1 MGYDVI
7 PQEQK
12 YNGFETIKKYYEEM
26 TGDGWAFEYQFRKPI
41 RKFAGFYTNNPIT
54 IAPEISTR
62 INILKQKI

>member
-1 MGYDVI
+1 
-7 PQEQK
+7 
-12 YNGFETIKKYYEEM
+12 M
-26 TGDGWAFEYQFRKPI
+26 TGDGWTFEHQFRKPI